1 MVIPVVIDAL
11 RTILKRIY
19 QYVNQI
25 DIPTDIIS
33 IQETA
38 ILGTVYILRR
48 VQKFKKFGRY
58 RMSNQTITLI

>member
-25 DIPTDIIS
+25 DIPADIIS

-58 RMSNQTITLI
+58 RMSNQTIT

>member
-25 DIPTDIIS
+25 DIPADIIS